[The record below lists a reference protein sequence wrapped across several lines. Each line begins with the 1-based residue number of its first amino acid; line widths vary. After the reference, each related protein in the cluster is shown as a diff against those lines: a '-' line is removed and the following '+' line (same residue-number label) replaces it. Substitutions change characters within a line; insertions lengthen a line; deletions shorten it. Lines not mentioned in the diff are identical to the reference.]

1 MSDAKIS
8 SRHFAKIFQ
17 ACIFSCFFV
26 NIKVSTPRQNP
37 ADTRNNKFRGNFL
50 ILCKIKF

>member
-8 SRHFAKIFQ
+8 SKHFAKIFQ

-37 ADTRNNKFRGNFL
+37 ADMRKNKFRGNFL